1 VSGREGGLAARATL
15 TAYERWAPLYPPLA
29 HNPLMRV
36 EQLAMLAAWPSM
48 AGKRVLDL
56 ACGSGRYS
64 KLLLEARAA
73 QVVALDFCAP
83 MLEQVTVANRVRAS
97 MMHLPFQAAA
107 FDAVVSGL
115 AVGHATD
122 IGQWMSEVARVLQPA
137 GTLVYSDFHSE
148 AIRVGMTRSFKDTAN
163 VTVTVPHQV
172 YDLARQQEAMAA
184 VGLTVETFSEVRAG
198 IELTEAFTGS
208 EKLYKEWHGLPLVL
222 IVRARK
228 S

>member
-1 VSGREGGLAARATL
+1 MTGR
-15 TAYERWAPLYPPLA
+15 
-29 HNPLMRV
+29 
-36 EQLAMLAAWPSM
+36 
-48 AGKRVLDL
+48 RVLDL

-64 KLLLEARAA
+64 NLLLDANAA

-83 MLEQVTVANRVRAS
+83 MLQQVTAVGRVRAS
-97 MMHLPFQAAA
+97 MMQLPFQAAV
-107 FDAVVSGL
+107 FDAIVSGL

-122 IGQWMSEVARVLQPA
+122 ILQWMREVARVLRPA

-148 AIRVGMTRSFKDTAN
+148 AIRVGMTRSFKDAAN

-172 YDLARQQEAMAA
+172 YDLARQRDAMAA
-184 VGLTVETFSEVRAG
+184 VGLTVETFSEVRVG
-198 IELTEAFTGS
+198 IELTESFSGS
-208 EKLYKEWHGLPLVL
+208 EKLYREWHGLPLVL